1 MSGPIGR
8 DNRRLDQLERELSA
22 LRSQLSTLQARL
34 AITNPPQGWRFGVT
48 AKLLDESTY
57 PTEGSGADTFGVR
70 FADLEF
76 SPLATGASTIEKHY
90 RSAKAKV
97 PARSL
102 SGYIPE
108 GTPVVA
114 FWSAVP
120 GAATNAG
127 CWYIA
132 LAGSVSG
139 LPIRF
144 RLTSSIS
151 VFGSGNGVRQK
162 WDSGSSDWI
171 DDPDFPDTETLFDY
185 VGSAS
190 TGDPNDKCFA
200 VEVPDHPGVF
210 EIVEIQQAGGLEMV
224 VFKLDQEGGITE
236 DDATADALV
245 VASYGAGLDPDDPIT
260 VSNYPSHVGG
270 QYAFR
275 RPNGYTGV
283 AIKSGSTWLIVDMEE
298 QVKVAEIEFICN
310 QTVATTDATFD
321 VEVTRIL
328 GDADLLGVAEEDEIE
343 VHNRPD
349 ITDYVFTGSNLTSVG
364 LARWDHRLLQWDVI
378 WITCPT
384 E

>member
-8 DNRRLDQLERELSA
+8 DNRRLDQLTQEVNF
-22 LRSQLSTLQARL
+22 LRQQLSTLQARL
-34 AITNPPQGWRFGVT
+34 AIDRPPQAWRFGVT
-48 AKLLDESTY
+48 AKLLDESSY
-57 PTEGSGADTFGVR
+57 PSEGSGADTFGVR

-76 SPLATGASTIEKHY
+76 SPLATGSSTIDKHY
-90 RSAKAKV
+90 RSAKAKI

-102 SGYIPE
+102 SGYIAE

-190 TGDPNDKCFA
+190 SGDPNDTCFA
-200 VEVPDHPGVF
+200 VEMPDHLGVY
-210 EIVEIQQAGGLEMV
+210 EIVEIQQVGVSAGGVVVLELPSDLTQAQQTKSGCTVKETYTGGPAVSSTV
-224 VFKLDQEGGITE
+224 VARNPAAKGGNYQWK
-236 DDATADALV
+236 ATASTQYVNAIFNGTD
-245 VASYGAGLDPDDPIT
+245 YTI
-260 VSNYPSHVGG
+260 VSVQH
-270 QYAFR
+270 
-275 RPNGYTGV
+275 
-283 AIKSGSTWLIVDMEE
+283 
-298 QVKVAEIEFICN
+298 
-310 QTVATTDATFD
+310 
-321 VEVTRIL
+321 VTRNVVVDVDWASPDLTADFMDVQTPFADNPSTDTIL
-328 GDADLLGVAEEDEIE
+328 TAVEKSCPEDA
-343 VHNRPD
+343 
-349 ITDYVFTGSNLTSVG
+349 
-364 LARWDHRLLQWDVI
+364 
-378 WITCPT
+378 
-384 E
+384 